1 MIKSMTAF
9 GRARVT
15 TEEKDITV
23 ELKSVNNRYFDCS
36 MRLPRRYAFLEERI
50 KAYIQQKGVTRGK
63 VDVFVGV
70 DTLADA
76 DTEISVDETYARGYI
91 KALETLRDSFSLRDD
106 ISVMTVAADRSVFTV
121 RRAED
126 DAERDFEM
134 IRAVLDKALDEFLAA
149 RSAEG
154 GKIERD
160 ILAKLDFI
168 RDCAKEIAAFS
179 EEEIASYQAR
189 FTERLKQLLGDNNI
203 VIDEARVL
211 TECAIYA
218 DRVAIDEELTRLDC
232 HFGAFRD
239 ILAVGEPCGRK
250 LDFLLQEINRETNT
264 IGSKAQNLEIAKRVV
279 TIKAELE
286 KIREQIQNIE

>member
-1 MIKSMTAF
+1 MTAF

-63 VDVFVGV
+63 LDVFVGV

-91 KALETLRDSFSLRDD
+91 KALEALRDSFSLRDD

-239 ILAVGEPCGRK
+239 ILASGEPCGRK

>member
-63 VDVFVGV
+63 LDVFVGV

-218 DRVAIDEELTRLDC
+218 ERVAIDEELTRLDC

>member
-1 MIKSMTAF
+1 MIKSMTSF
-9 GRARVT
+9 GRARVA

-63 VDVFVGV
+63 LDVFVGV

-239 ILAVGEPCGRK
+239 ILAAGEPCGRK

>member
-1 MIKSMTAF
+1 MTAF

-91 KALETLRDSFSLRDD
+91 KALETLRDTFSLRDD

-134 IRAVLDKALDEFLAA
+134 IREVLDKALDEFLAA

-239 ILAVGEPCGRK
+239 ILASGEPCGRK

>member
-9 GRARVT
+9 GRPRVT

-36 MRLPRRYAFLEERI
+36 VRLPRRYAFLEERI
-50 KAYIQQKGVTRGK
+50 KAYIQQKGVARGK
-63 VDVFVGV
+63 LDVFVGV

-76 DTEISVDETYARGYI
+76 DVEISVDETYARGYI
-91 KALETLRDSFSLRDD
+91 KALEALRDSFSLRDD

-179 EEEIASYQAR
+179 EQEIASYQAR
-189 FTERLKQLLGDNNI
+189 FTERLKQLLSDNNI
-203 VIDEARVL
+203 VVDEARVL
-211 TECAIYA
+211 TECAVYA

-239 ILAVGEPCGRK
+239 ILASGEPCGRK

>member
-1 MIKSMTAF
+1 MTAF

-63 VDVFVGV
+63 LDVFVGV

-168 RDCAKEIAAFS
+168 RSCAKEIAAYS
-179 EEEIASYQAR
+179 EEEITSYQAR

-218 DRVAIDEELTRLDC
+218 DRVAIDEELTRLEC

-239 ILAVGEPCGRK
+239 ILASGEPCGRK

>member
-1 MIKSMTAF
+1 MTSF

-63 VDVFVGV
+63 LDVFVGV

-239 ILAVGEPCGRK
+239 ILAAGEPCGRK

>member
-1 MIKSMTAF
+1 MTAF

-63 VDVFVGV
+63 IDVFVGV

-239 ILAVGEPCGRK
+239 ILAAGEPCGRK

>member
-239 ILAVGEPCGRK
+239 ILAAGEPCGRK

>member
-1 MIKSMTAF
+1 MTAF

-63 VDVFVGV
+63 LDVFVGV

>member
-1 MIKSMTAF
+1 MTAF

-134 IRAVLDKALDEFLAA
+134 IRAVLDKALDDFLAA

>member
-1 MIKSMTAF
+1 MTAF

-239 ILAVGEPCGRK
+239 ILAAGEPCGRK

>member
-1 MIKSMTAF
+1 
-9 GRARVT
+9 
-15 TEEKDITV
+15 
-23 ELKSVNNRYFDCS
+23 

-134 IRAVLDKALDEFLAA
+134 IRAVLDKALDDFLAA

>member
-1 MIKSMTAF
+1 MTAF

-63 VDVFVGV
+63 LDVFVGV

-239 ILAVGEPCGRK
+239 ILAAGEPCGRK

>member
-15 TEEKDITV
+15 TEEKDISV

-63 VDVFVGV
+63 LDVFVGV

-168 RDCAKEIAAFS
+168 RDCAKEIADFS

>member
-1 MIKSMTAF
+1 MTAF

-239 ILAVGEPCGRK
+239 ILASGEPCGRK

>member
-1 MIKSMTAF
+1 MTAF

-63 VDVFVGV
+63 VDMFVGV

-239 ILAVGEPCGRK
+239 ILASGEPCGRK

>member
-1 MIKSMTAF
+1 MTAF

-36 MRLPRRYAFLEERI
+36 VRLPRRYAFLEERI
-50 KAYIQQKGVTRGK
+50 KAYIQQKGVARGK
-63 VDVFVGV
+63 LDVFVGV

-76 DTEISVDETYARGYI
+76 DVEISVDETYARGYI
-91 KALETLRDSFSLRDD
+91 KALEALRDSFSLRDD

-179 EEEIASYQAR
+179 EQEIASYQAR
-189 FTERLKQLLGDNNI
+189 FTERLKQLLSDNNI
-203 VIDEARVL
+203 VVDEARVL
-211 TECAIYA
+211 TECAVYA

-239 ILAVGEPCGRK
+239 ILASGEPCGRK